1 MCKLKFFLYNV
12 DSGDISLKALLL
24 TAFAAWYVLYIYPF
38 QNNGDKCS
46 NLEPFEYLMFF

>member
-1 MCKLKFFLYNV
+1 MQTRIFVNNV
-12 DSGDISLKALLL
+12 DSGDISLKALLI
-24 TAFAAWYVLYIYPF
+24 TTFAALYVLYIYPF